1 MIKEGALDDPK
12 IGVLYGL
19 HMDPQLD
26 VGKVGWAAGP
36 IWASSDRFAI
46 TVTGKRSHG
55 AYPHTGLDPVPVAA
69 EIVEA
74 LQLIASRQVDA
85 QKPKVLTIGSI
96 HGGNRFNILA
106 EDVTMEGTLRAL
118 DEAVRSDLKTRM
130 ERTVR
135 GIGEANGQPAV
146 LRFVGEGNPVTL
158 NDPALTRAA
167 LPALRRVFGDP
178 GVIEVVPQMGAED
191 FAHFAKR
198 IPAAY
203 FKLGVRNEARGIT
216 AMIHTEDFDI
226 DEAVLPLGVRGL
238 AEVIWDHQTGQRGGR

>member
-1 MIKEGALDDPK
+1 
-12 IGVLYGL
+12 
-19 HMDPQLD
+19 
-26 VGKVGWAAGP
+26 WAAGP

-146 LRFVGEGNPVTL
+146 LRFVGGGNPVTL